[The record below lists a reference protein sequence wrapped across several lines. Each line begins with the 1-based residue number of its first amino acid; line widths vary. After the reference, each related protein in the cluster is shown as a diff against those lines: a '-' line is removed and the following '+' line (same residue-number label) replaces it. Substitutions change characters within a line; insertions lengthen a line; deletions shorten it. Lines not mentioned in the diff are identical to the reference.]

1 MKMDRRLQAIESN
14 PFFKEIN
21 REDNQVA
28 IDEILTMTR
37 TKTSDSNQLNDP
49 RRLTD
54 EVIPTNNVRRQAVTG
69 PAFQDELQDLFDK
82 EDSEKNSSEDF
93 LSDLSSDCDSSS
105 LGDFEGSKKL
115 LDIFERR
122 KQVEGEFKIHNFL
135 EEMAEK
141 QNTDQPKNEVIAA
154 KTEDVDKN
162 IDTIKLVDI
171 YEKKQV
177 EMAEGVRS
185 ELRKLAVQGSVK
197 NKDILRSVFSKARK
211 MNY

>member
-1 MKMDRRLQAIESN
+1 
-14 PFFKEIN
+14 
-21 REDNQVA
+21 
-28 IDEILTMTR
+28 
-37 TKTSDSNQLNDP
+37 
-49 RRLTD
+49 
-54 EVIPTNNVRRQAVTG
+54 
-69 PAFQDELQDLFDK
+69 LFDK

-141 QNTDQPKNEVIAA
+141 QNTDHPKNEVQAA
-154 KTEDVDKN
+154 KTEDVDKT

-171 YEKKQV
+171 YEKKKV

-185 ELRKLAVQGSVK
+185 ELKKLTVQGSVK